1 MRYTEREVLQFVDEN
16 DVKFVKLM
24 FCDVFGNL
32 KAISVLSSELPKIFK
47 QGYAFDATQMDGFM
61 GVYETDLVL
70 RPVLDTLSLLPW
82 RPQQGRVMRL
92 FCSIARADGSEFAG
106 DGRGYLL
113 KAVERAKKSGFDFKV
128 GTSCEF
134 YVFELD
140 DKGLPTR
147 IPHDNAGC
155 CEAAPADRGE
165 NLRRD
170 ICMTLEQMEIYPES
184 SRHEAGPGQ
193 NEIDF
198 ISSAPLSAA
207 DNLVTFKNTVKS
219 VANRNGLY
227 ASFMPK
233 PLPDK
238 CGSSLQIML
247 SCTKNGENVFAQRE
261 GCLTTIADRMLGG
274 LLHNLSAMT
283 LFMNGITNSYARMEA
298 IEPLRHVAWTK
309 YNLNVPVRLR
319 GGEKNGYLMLM
330 TPDNTCNP
338 YFAIG
343 LVINA
348 CMDGIENAIS
358 AGEPVLHEAAEADGA
373 GEFGIIPK
381 DLREAVKTAGES
393 RFIKKTLPAELVEY
407 VAKCKNAMSDEYEAA
422 QDREIF
428 ETARFFYTL

>member
-274 LLHNLSAMT
+274 LLHNLPAMT
-283 LFMNGITNSYARMEA
+283 LFMNGVTNSYARMEA

-319 GGEKNGYLMLM
+319 GGEKERL
-330 TPDNTCNP
+330 P
-338 YFAIG
+338 YAH
-343 LVINA
+343 
-348 CMDGIENAIS
+348 D
-358 AGEPVLHEAAEADGA
+358 
-373 GEFGIIPK
+373 
-381 DLREAVKTAGES
+381 
-393 RFIKKTLPAELVEY
+393 
-407 VAKCKNAMSDEYEAA
+407 
-422 QDREIF
+422 
-428 ETARFFYTL
+428 AR